1 MKSFIL
7 IFCIFEI
14 INGIN
19 IRANNPIISFINL
32 KNRSTTIYGLNSK
45 YESVIQLPSKKMTY
59 YQIDAGKSGKYTIT
73 KGSSV
78 QVNKEG
84 TITPRNV
91 TWYWYGGIGYSTPQ
105 QGKTPDRVE
114 KTFYPGISEV
124 TAKVEDK
131 SFVIT
136 VTVIE
141 YGEEYAENIFDSYI
155 KANVTNKKTVLEKF
169 KSITA
174 FPAQFP
180 YNYRYQSYID
190 MVILKGGDC
199 WASSNTIQ
207 HLCEKVGIKS
217 HVRFAARDPNSGSG
231 HRNVAALIDGK
242 IYIGEAGY
250 GQETPNRPYSVTE
263 KNIGF
268 FYRTSGKEITIYQ
281 YDGYDVDINVPS
293 TIDNKTVIGFLYN
306 CFYIGENWSG
316 IKIQRISLP
325 DSVTSLGTETFN
337 NLKNLL
343 EVNIPVNITEL
354 DLNVFKGCNN
364 LKKINIAEKNTKF
377 SSDYGVLFN
386 KDKTNLIRCPPGK
399 SGIYTAPSAL
409 KTVEDYS
416 FNNTKDIEVVKFRNN
431 VSYIGNYAF
440 MNSNVKEIY
449 FFGDPPKFGEK
460 PFPDLNITFYY
471 PENNNNWKSVNLL
484 NLGLK
489 DSRIVTWI
497 PKLEENIDEVIEID
511 YSEENEENGQN
522 EQNQE
527 KKTSE
532 KKSFAILAVVT
543 IFIVLI
549 IAIISFIICRKLR
562 SKNSESI
569 NSLDGALVS
578 NHY

>member
-19 IRANNPIISFINL
+19 IRANKPIVSFIDL

-45 YESVIQLPSKKMTY
+45 YESEIQLPSKKTTY
-59 YQIDAGKSGKYTIT
+59 YQIDAGSSGKYTIT

-78 QVNKEG
+78 QVNKQG

-155 KANVTNKKTVLEKF
+155 KSNVTNKKTVLEKF

-180 YNYRYQSYID
+180 YNYLYQSYID

-217 HVRFAARDPNSGSG
+217 HVRYAARDPGSGSG

-268 FYRTSGKEITIYQ
+268 FYRTSGKEIIIYQ

-293 TIDNKTVIGFLYN
+293 TIDNKTVIGFIYS
-306 CFYIGENWSG
+306 CFYIGEYWSG

-343 EVNIPVNITEL
+343 EVNIPFNITEL
-354 DLNVFKGCNN
+354 DLNVFKGCDN
-364 LKKINIAEKNTKF
+364 LKKINIAEQNTKF

-399 SGIYTAPSAL
+399 SGNYTAPSAL

-416 FNNTKDIEVVKFRNN
+416 FNNTKNIEVVKFRNN

-440 MNSNVKEIY
+440 MNSNVKGIY

-471 PENNNNWKSVNLL
+471 PENNSNWKSVNLL

-489 DSRIVTWI
+489 DSRILTWI

-511 YSEENEENGQN
+511 YNEENGQN
-522 EQNQE
+522 GQNQE
-527 KKTSE
+527 KKTFN
-532 KKSFAILAVVT
+532 KKSFAIIASII
-543 IFIVLI
+543 IFIVLVI
-549 IAIISFIICRKLR
+549 VIISFIICRKLR
-562 SKNSESI
+562 SKNSENI